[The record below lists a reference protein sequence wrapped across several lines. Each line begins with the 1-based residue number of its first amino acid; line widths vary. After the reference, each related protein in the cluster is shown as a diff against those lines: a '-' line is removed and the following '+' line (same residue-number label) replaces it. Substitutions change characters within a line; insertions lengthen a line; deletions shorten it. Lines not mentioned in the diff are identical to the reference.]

1 VGLCSNT
8 PAGSREV
15 FGPTQTGVGVPSNT
29 PAGWPSWRGQLWR
42 TGGDVR
48 VQNMQTEP
56 STGMKLR
63 LDGYGPTTV
72 FAASTAE

>member
-1 VGLCSNT
+1 M
-8 PAGSREV
+8 
-15 FGPTQTGVGVPSNT
+15 GVPSNT
-29 PAGWPSWRGQLWR
+29 PAGWPSWRGSALAD
-42 TGGDVR
+42 GGDVR